1 MADLEVVPAKV
12 EVMSDAKSTE
22 GDDASVTS
30 CKSTTE
36 NADVLPQNYSFSL
49 FDETL
54 DQSSLIPS
62 NLQHD
67 VSTGSHDLFDQSHD
81 SFDELIRHVSSD
93 APESSRNTTETT
105 EVTSNTTEGAL
116 GLSDDITRGSH
127 DLSRHLVLE
136 AVVQEW
142 EGGGGRARPELMLRL
157 LDQSTLKES
166 VVYLRDEW

>member
-1 MADLEVVPAKV
+1 MADLEVIPAKV
-12 EVMSDAKSTE
+12 EVVSDAKSTE

-93 APESSRNTTETT
+93 VPESSRNTTDNNQ
-105 EVTSNTTEGAL
+105 VTSKTEGVY
-116 GLSDDITRGSH
+116 TRF
-127 DLSRHLVLE
+127 E
-136 AVVQEW
+136 
-142 EGGGGRARPELMLRL
+142 
-157 LDQSTLKES
+157 
-166 VVYLRDEW
+166 

>member
-12 EVMSDAKSTE
+12 EVVSDVKSTE

-81 SFDELIRHVSSD
+81 SFDELIRHVSND
-93 APESSRNTTETT
+93 VPESSRNTTDTT
-105 EVTSNTTEGAL
+105 VVTSNTTEGAL
-116 GLSDDITRGSH
+116 DLSDDITRGSH

-142 EGGGGRARPELMLRL
+142 EEGGGRTRPELMLRL

>member
-1 MADLEVVPAKV
+1 
-12 EVMSDAKSTE
+12 MSDAKSTK
-22 GDDASVTS
+22 GDDASVMS
-30 CKSTTE
+30 CISTTE

-81 SFDELIRHVSSD
+81 SFDELIRHESSD
-93 APESSRNTTETT
+93 VPESSRNTTDTT
-105 EVTSNTTEGAL
+105 EVTSNTTEGV
-116 GLSDDITRGSH
+116 SDDITRGSH

-142 EGGGGRARPELMLRL
+142 EEGGGRARPQLMLRL
-157 LDQSTLKES
+157 LDQFTLKES